1 MLARIKVAP
10 KHILRLQEASGNGR
24 FLMIGAA
31 EHGFIDSRANLALI
45 CESDLLGERVAR
57 RRQDSRRTI
66 NPDTLIRNPAELHIG
81 QPVVHLEHGVG
92 RYAGMTT
99 LEAGGI
105 KGEYLM
111 LTYANDAKL
120 YVPVS
125 SLHLISRYAGG
136 AEEKCAA
143 T

>member
-1 MLARIKVAP
+1 MKATCW
-10 KHILRLQEASGNGR
+10 AS
-24 FLMIGAA
+24 A
-31 EHGFIDSRANLALI
+31 SR
-45 CESDLLGERVAR
+45 R

-66 NPDTLIRNPAELHIG
+66 NPDTLIRNLAELHPG
-81 QPVVHLEHGVG
+81 QPIVHLEHGVG
-92 RYAGMTT
+92 RYQGMTT

-136 AEEKCAA
+136 AEDNAPLHKLGGDVAGARAPEGGGKSTRRGRRAA
-143 T
+143 GYLRPACGQRGLCV

>member
-1 MLARIKVAP
+1 M
-10 KHILRLQEASGNGR
+10 
-24 FLMIGAA
+24 
-31 EHGFIDSRANLALI
+31 
-45 CESDLLGERVAR
+45 
-57 RRQDSRRTI
+57 
-66 NPDTLIRNPAELHIG
+66 
-81 QPVVHLEHGVG
+81 HLEHGVG

-136 AEEKCAA
+136 AEESAPLHKLGGDAGRAPGRKRRKKCAMSQRNCWIFMRNGRQKRVLPLSMIVSSISYSA
-143 T
+143 TASRLKRRPIRHRRLTPY